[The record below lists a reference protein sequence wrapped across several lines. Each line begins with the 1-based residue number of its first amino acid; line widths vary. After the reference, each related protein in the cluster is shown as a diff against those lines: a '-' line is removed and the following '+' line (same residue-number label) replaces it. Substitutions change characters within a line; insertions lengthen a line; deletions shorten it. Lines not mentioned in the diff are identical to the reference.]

1 MRLCLGMEE
10 RFWETA
16 DGKVWSAGP
25 CTYSFLQRY
34 LCAYDEL
41 RVIARVGQIP
51 EPMPGWKRCDGEGV
65 SFAPVPFYIGPWQYA
80 RRMHSVGRAA
90 RQAFGPEDS
99 LVIRVVA
106 QIATA
111 LEPKLRAGR
120 PYGLEVVGDPHEV
133 FAPGATQGLMR
144 PVWRWWFTRRQ
155 RRACARASAICYV
168 TEGYLQKHYPPNS
181 SAFCATFSNLQLGEE
196 SFVGMPRIFEPLPR
210 PVRIITVG
218 ALAQPYKG
226 VDVLLDAVTA
236 CTQRGCNL
244 ELIVVGG
251 GRYLTGLQQH
261 ATARGIADR
270 VTFLGEVP
278 AGQAVRDQLD
288 NAHVFV
294 LASRTEG
301 KPRAMIEA
309 MARGLPCIGSDAG
322 GIPELLP
329 PDCIV
334 PRGDATAL
342 AEKIAAIYGDQDRLA
357 YMSASN
363 LTRARDYHDSVLDI
377 RREAFLRHVR
387 SRTEEWLRGRKLASA
402 N

>member
-1 MRLCLGMEE
+1 
-10 RFWETA
+10 
-16 DGKVWSAGP
+16 
-25 CTYSFLQRY
+25 
-34 LCAYDEL
+34 
-41 RVIARVGQIP
+41 
-51 EPMPGWKRCDGEGV
+51 
-65 SFAPVPFYIGPWQYA
+65 
-80 RRMHSVGRAA
+80 
-90 RQAFGPEDS
+90 
-99 LVIRVVA
+99 
-106 QIATA
+106 
-111 LEPKLRAGR
+111 
-120 PYGLEVVGDPHEV
+120 
-133 FAPGATQGLMR
+133 
-144 PVWRWWFTRRQ
+144 
-155 RRACARASAICYV
+155 
-168 TEGYLQKHYPPNS
+168 
-181 SAFCATFSNLQLGEE
+181 
-196 SFVGMPRIFEPLPR
+196 MPRIFEPLPR